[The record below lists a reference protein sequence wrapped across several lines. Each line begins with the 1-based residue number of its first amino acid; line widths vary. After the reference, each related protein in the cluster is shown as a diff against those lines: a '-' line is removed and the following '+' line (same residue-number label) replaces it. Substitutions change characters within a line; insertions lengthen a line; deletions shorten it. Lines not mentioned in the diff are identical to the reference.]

1 MANPNKRSALT
12 KATNFVNLDHI
23 PGPRGLY
30 YLNYVRHFQRNILQA
45 FKRVNSEYGP
55 IGSFPWP
62 MNSIIIYSPEFS
74 KSVLVEN
81 SKSYIKGEQIEEL
94 RAVVGNGLATNNNHE
109 SWLKSRALLA
119 REFNNKSVDGF
130 VESFKEISIAHFD
143 QWPDSSFSLDLCEEM
158 KLLTFKIACQTLL
171 GSKLSHQD
179 AKDVN
184 AAVHYTSIVTYKR
197 IFQIFP
203 IPYWVPT
210 LTNLKF
216 NRHYKNLDRIVKKLI
231 TEEQKNSKKDT
242 NNSRPSVLQKLV
254 HAKDDE
260 TNFSFS
266 DEELRDEVLTM
277 MLAGH
282 ETSAHTLTWIFGLLA
297 KHKDIQE
304 ELYQEIMKSENVHPQ
319 NYMEEIKLLRCVIF
333 ESMRLYPAFP
343 VLSRKTAADVKL
355 GKFDIP
361 KNTNVVIPIYV
372 MQRNSEYWENPSE
385 FRPERFLNEANEKS
399 YAFLPYSRGP
409 RRCIAEL
416 FANTEM
422 AIIVVLML
430 KRFSLSLKAS
440 ELPEEE
446 AFVSLKPTGGMLI
459 EFSWR

>member
-1 MANPNKRSALT
+1 MANPNKRSAFT
-12 KATNFVNLDHI
+12 KALSFVNLDHI

-30 YLNYVRHFQRNILQA
+30 YLNFVSHFQKNILGA
-45 FKRVNSEYGP
+45 FKRVNTEYGP

-62 MNSIIIYSPEFS
+62 MNSIIIYSPEFT

-94 RAVVGNGLATNNNHE
+94 RAVVGNGLATNNDHE

-119 REFNNKSVDGF
+119 REFNNKSVAVF
-130 VESFKEISIAHFD
+130 IESFRDISASHFEA
-143 QWPDSSFSLDLCEEM
+143 WTKDSFTLDLCEEM
-158 KLLTFKIACQTLL
+158 KHLTFKIACQTLL
-171 GSKLSHQD
+171 GSKLTDQD

-184 AAVHYTSIVTYKR
+184 AAVHFTSMVTYKR

-203 IPYWVPT
+203 IPYWAPT
-210 LTNLKF
+210 LTNFQF
-216 NRHYKNLDRIVKKLI
+216 NSHYKTLDRIVKKLI
-231 TEEQKNSKKDT
+231 KEEKENPKANSK
-242 NNSRPSVLQKLV
+242 SVLQKLV

-297 KHKDIQE
+297 KHQDVQE
-304 ELYQEIMKSENVHPQ
+304 KLYQDILSSSDVPPQ
-319 NYMEEIKLLRCVIF
+319 SYIEEIKLLRCVIF

-355 GKFDIP
+355 GNYNIP

-372 MQRNSEYWENPSE
+372 MQRNSEYWDSALE

-422 AIIVVLML
+422 GIIVVLML
-430 KRFSLSLKAS
+430 KRFKLSLTTND
-440 ELPEEE
+440 LPEEE
-446 AFVSLKPTGGMLI
+446 AFVSLKPIGGMPI
-459 EFSWR
+459 KFSRR